1 MCGFVG
7 FTTVGA
13 NIVRP
18 KEDAAQIIKNMT
30 DKISHRGPDGEGYFS
45 GNMVEFGFRR
55 LAFQDLEHGN
65 QPMSTACGRYTIVF
79 NGEIYNFKI
88 LRAKLEEAG
97 HNFVTNSD
105 TEVLLQLFAL
115 HGSDM
120 LTMLRGMFAFVIY
133 DAQTQEL
140 FCARDYF
147 GIKPFYYGIFQ
158 DELLFASEIK
168 AMTAHPD
175 FVAKINPAALSAY
188 LSFQYSVLDESMFAG
203 VFKLPPAHFI
213 RYKDG
218 ELTLERYWQAD
229 FEPDKTVNIKLPSS
243 VEKVVDGIDEAVGDS
258 INAHLISDVPIGS
271 FLSSGV
277 DSSLLAARF
286 GGDFTF
292 TVGFDYD
299 GYNEI
304 DYAKELSDD
313 LGIVNHSKLITTQ
326 EYWDNLGNIQYHMD
340 EPLADPAAIALYFV
354 SEVAASHVK
363 GVLSG
368 EGADELFGGYN
379 IYQEPLSLRAVAWLP
394 RFMRRGMAGMA
405 RKLPNFKGR
414 NFIIRASQTVE
425 ERFIGGAKIFSE
437 AERDAILLDKSQS
450 KPTKEIT
457 APHYNKIKHY
467 DDITKMQ
474 YIDLHTWLVGD
485 ILLKADKMTMA
496 HSIEGRVPYMDK
508 EVFEVAKRLPTKLRV
523 TKTATKYAFR
533 MAAARHLKAKW
544 SDKKKLGFPVPI
556 RLWLQ
561 DDAYYAKVKK
571 AFESDASKQFFNTEA
586 LIKLLDA
593 HKLKKADNSRKIWTV
608 YMFLLWHKQFF
619 TTDY

>member
-1 MCGFVG
+1 MCGFAG
-7 FTTVGA
+7 FTTAGKSVD
-13 NIVRP
+13 
-18 KEDAAQIIKNMT
+18 ETTIKKMT
-30 DKISHRGPDGEGYFS
+30 DKISHRGPDGEGYFIADGIS
-45 GNMVEFGFRR
+45 FGFRR

-65 QPMSTACGRYTIVF
+65 QPMTTACKRYTIVF

-88 LRAKLEEAG
+88 LRTELENEG
-97 HNFVTNSD
+97 HVFVTNSD
-105 TEVLLQLFAL
+105 TEVILQLYAV
-115 HGSDM
+115 HGKDM
-120 LTMLRGMFAFVIY
+120 LNVLRGMFAFVIY
-133 DAQTQEL
+133 DAQTNEL

-147 GIKPFYYGIFQ
+147 GIKPFYYGIF
-158 DELLFASEIK
+158 DNELLFASEIK

-175 FVAKINPAALSAY
+175 FEAKINPAALSAY

-203 VFKLPPAHFI
+203 VFKLPPAHFMT
-213 RYKDG
+213 YKSG
-218 ELTLERYWQAD
+218 EVALERYWQAD
-229 FEPDKTVNIKLPSS
+229 FEADKTININLPSS
-243 VEKVVDGIDEAVGDS
+243 VEKVVDGIDEIVGDS

-292 TVGFDYD
+292 TVGFDYE

-304 DYAKELSDD
+304 DYAKELSED
-313 LGIVNHSKLITTQ
+313 LGITNHNKLISTQ
-326 EYWDNLGNIQYHMD
+326 EYWDNLENIQYHMD

-354 SEVAASHVK
+354 SEVASKHVK

-379 IYQEPLSLRAVAWLP
+379 IYQEPLALRAVTWMPKFLRKAL
-394 RFMRRGMAGMA
+394 GAAA

-414 NFIIRASQTVE
+414 NYIIRASQTVE

-437 AERDAILLDKSQS
+437 RERDDILLNRLKC

-457 APHYNKIKHY
+457 APLYNKIKHY

-508 EVFEVAKRLPTKLRV
+508 EVFAVASKLPTKLRV
-523 TKTATKYAFR
+523 TKTTTKHAFR
-533 MAAARHLKAKW
+533 MAAARHLKPKW
-544 SDKKKLGFPVPI
+544 SAKKKLGFPVPI

-561 DDAYYAKVKK
+561 DDAYYAKVKY
-571 AFESDASKQFFNTEA
+571 AFESDAAKKFFDTEK
-586 LIKLLDA
+586 LVKLLDA
-593 HKLKKADNSRKIWTV
+593 HKLKKVDNSRKIWTV
-608 YMFLLWHKQFF
+608 YTFLLWYKQFF
-619 TTDY
+619 S